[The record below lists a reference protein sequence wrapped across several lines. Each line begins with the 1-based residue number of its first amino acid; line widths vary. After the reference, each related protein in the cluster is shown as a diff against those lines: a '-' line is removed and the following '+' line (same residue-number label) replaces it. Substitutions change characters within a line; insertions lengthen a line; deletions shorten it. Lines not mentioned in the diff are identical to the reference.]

1 MIDKLLAAY
10 EYAKKHKNESLIA
23 WIKKIDLYTKIV
35 LGCMLFFSLFLYVSC
50 FISIKLVPYA
60 FALYMM
66 DIIGTC
72 IFLKWYSQQDWE
84 NAIEKYN
91 ADLDILREVLCIQD
105 FNLYN
110 MKKIQQLIKKCQ
122 RDVKRLE
129 KREQE
134 IETKLKTLIGSYII
148 PLITFFVGHYL
159 GNDKDPQIYVY
170 ALNTVIVL
178 ILGGIIGLYLISY
191 IRIELLEG
199 NILKRKTDLMD
210 KLQDLLDRDFG
221 DIK

>member
-1 MIDKLLAAY
+1 
-10 EYAKKHKNESLIA
+10 
-23 WIKKIDLYTKIV
+23 
-35 LGCMLFFSLFLYVSC
+35 
-50 FISIKLVPYA
+50 
-60 FALYMM
+60 MM

-110 MKKIQQLIKKCQ
+110 MKKIQHLIKKCQ

-134 IETKLKTLIGSYII
+134 IETK
-148 PLITFFVGHYL
+148 
-159 GNDKDPQIYVY
+159 
-170 ALNTVIVL
+170 
-178 ILGGIIGLYLISY
+178 
-191 IRIELLEG
+191 
-199 NILKRKTDLMD
+199 
-210 KLQDLLDRDFG
+210 
-221 DIK
+221 

>member
-1 MIDKLLAAY
+1 MY
-10 EYAKKHKNESLIA
+10 
-23 WIKKIDLYTKIV
+23 
-35 LGCMLFFSLFLYVSC
+35 
-50 FISIKLVPYA
+50 
-60 FALYMM
+60 
-66 DIIGTC
+66 
-72 IFLKWYSQQDWE
+72 FLKWYSQQDWE

-110 MKKIQQLIKKCQ
+110 MKKIQHLIKKCQ

-159 GNDKDPQIYVY
+159 GDDKDPQIYVY